1 MAISARQWM
10 HDGFE
15 KKNTETDKNTNTKKR
30 TFSNPSDRDGDKA
43 TRMRTRTLS
52 CWSFSYFGFIRFMR
66 IEPNNFQ
73 RAQTKA

>member
-1 MAISARQWM
+1 M

-52 CWSFSYFGFIRFMR
+52 C
-66 IEPNNFQ
+66 
-73 RAQTKA
+73 